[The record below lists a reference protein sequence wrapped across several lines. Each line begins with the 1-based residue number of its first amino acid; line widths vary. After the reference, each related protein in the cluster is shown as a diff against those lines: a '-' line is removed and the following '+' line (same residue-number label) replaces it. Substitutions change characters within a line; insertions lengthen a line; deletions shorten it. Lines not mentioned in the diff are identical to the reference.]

1 MTQITVYEKRTCSTC
16 RSLSA
21 LLTERGVDFE
31 KVDYFVEPLGEE
43 KLRSLLGKA
52 GLRPRDVLRTKEPAY
67 RELGL
72 ADESL
77 SDDAVVSALVERP
90 ELLQRPIVERGERAV
105 LARPVD
111 QVLRILD

>member
-31 KVDYFVEPLGEE
+31 KVDYFVEPLGEK
-43 KLRSLLGKA
+43 KLRSLLAKA
-52 GLRPRDVLRTKEPAY
+52 GLGPRDVLRTKEAAY

-77 SDDAVVSALVERP
+77 GDDELIAALVERP
-90 ELLQRPIVERGERAV
+90 ELLQRPLVERGEKAV
-105 LARPVD
+105 LARPPE
-111 QVLRILD
+111 QVLQILD